1 MRATTTRRRGVGE
14 DAARLVAKQAR
25 RERLA
30 FRAVERRIRWERQ
43 RASLA
48 ARLGGEG

>member
-30 FRAVERRIRWERQ
+30 YRLVERRLRWQARQ
-43 RASLA
+43 
-48 ARLGGEG
+48 ARTTVGLSGEG